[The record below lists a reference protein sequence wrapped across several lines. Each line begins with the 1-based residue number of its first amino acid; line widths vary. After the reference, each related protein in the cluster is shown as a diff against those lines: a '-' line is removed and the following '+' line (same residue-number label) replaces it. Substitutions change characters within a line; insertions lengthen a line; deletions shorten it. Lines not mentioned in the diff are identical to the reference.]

1 MPATPIVEPDTT
13 PRAFSMG
20 NSSLNDK
27 LEALETKLCGKIM
40 AMKSYF
46 MNELRSLKQE
56 APVIKNRNYNQDN
69 TTVLKSRIKLLELE
83 NQLLKCDVSKK
94 QKFIDTILEHN
105 SNLSHNID
113 VTSASTTT
121 YDQHVTREPQH
132 IDDTDRSGTEHNDR
146 QKHDYKSNRE
156 NKKRDDNN
164 KEKKKSN
171 EDNLPTDT
179 NKKNVYILGDS
190 IVKHVEGWKLKNSL
204 GNNHNVY
211 VRSFPGA
218 KVKCMKDYVKP
229 CIRENNPEY
238 VILHVGTNELN
249 SELTPER
256 IAKSVI
262 DVGKN
267 IQINHTTV
275 SISSIVPRN
284 DNFNNKAT
292 EVSKELSKMCKK
304 GRLLFVDHSSIN
316 PKAHLNRSK
325 LHLKRHGYE
334 KLGKNFVS
342 FIRNNYA

>member
-1 MPATPIVEPDTT
+1 MI
-13 PRAFSMG
+13 
-20 NSSLNDK
+20 
-27 LEALETKLCGKIM
+27 
-40 AMKSYF
+40 
-46 MNELRSLKQE
+46 
-56 APVIKNRNYNQDN
+56 
-69 TTVLKSRIKLLELE
+69 
-83 NQLLKCDVSKK
+83 
-94 QKFIDTILEHN
+94 
-105 SNLSHNID
+105 HNIYVTPVSPTTYHHH
-113 VTSASTTT
+113 VTS
-121 YDQHVTREPQH
+121 EPQH
-132 IDDTDRSGTEHNDR
+132 IRENQNGERSDTEHNDR
-146 QKHDYKSNRE
+146 RKHDYKSNRE

-171 EDNLPTDT
+171 QDNLPTDT

-249 SELTPER
+249 SELTIER

-267 IQINHTTV
+267 IQTNYRTISING
-275 SISSIVPRN
+275 IEPLN
-284 DNFNNKAT
+284 DNFDNKAT
-292 EVSKELSKMCKK
+292 EVNKEFSKIYKEEK
-304 GRLLFVDHSSIN
+304 LLFVNHSNIN
-316 PKAHLNRSK
+316 LKTHLNRSK
-325 LHLKRHGYE
+325 LNLDRNGYD

-342 FIRNNYA
+342 FIKNNYA